1 MEALMATTTDS
12 EEPESAPTED
22 QLGLLVD
29 TLAYARERQYVG
41 WDYGDGMS
49 SRVLRALPVENKW
62 LNLVVQETIKRSP
75 LNVRPL
81 FRVEQRRNFKGTAL
95 FAMANVTAYE
105 LTGDESYLGE
115 ARALVDWLLEAYP
128 KGYSGFCLTHPH
140 DLQGLHRVVTAG
152 TPGVVGTT
160 YGVMALL
167 RVAAYV
173 DGPYGDVAETAA
185 DFVLQDLGYQEEE
198 GIARINYRTADTGG
212 HYTLNAN
219 ALGARLLIDLYER
232 TGKQELRDAS
242 RKILRY
248 VASEQTDVGGW
259 YYRDPP
265 SASHLSMDSHHNGF
279 IIESFQRYRAVTGS
293 TAFDDVLETALQF
306 YRDVLFEPSGAP
318 NFEEDR
324 AYPRDIHAAAQGIL
338 VFTYAGDLAFAR
350 RILEWTRANLYAGD
364 GRFFF
369 RQQRFYTKRH
379 VLMRWCEAWMAYA
392 ISELCRA
399 ETSAPAG
406 APQR

>member
-1 MEALMATTTDS
+1 MAATGERPAATYVPAAQMD
-12 EEPESAPTED
+12 
-22 QLGLLVD
+22 LLVD
-29 TLAYARERQYVG
+29 TLAYASEREYVG

-49 SRVLRALPVENKW
+49 SRVLRALPVESKV
-62 LNLVVQETIKRSP
+62 LNLVVQETIKRAP
-75 LNVRPL
+75 INLRPL
-81 FRVEQRRNFKGTAL
+81 FVVEQRRNFKGASL
-95 FAMANVTAYE
+95 FAMANFTVYE
-105 LTGDESYLGE
+105 LTGDQSYLRD
-115 ARALVDWLLEAYP
+115 ARELVDWLLDAYP
-128 KGYSGFCLTHPH
+128 KEYSGFCCTHPH
-140 DLQGLHRVVTAG
+140 DLQGLDRVVPAG

-167 RVAAYV
+167 RAAEYFE
-173 DGPYGDVAETAA
+173 GPYGDVARTAA
-185 DFVLQDLGYQEEE
+185 DFVLRDLGYTEDGEF
-198 GIARINYRTADTGG
+198 ARINYKTADTGD

-232 TGKQELRDAS
+232 TGEPELRDAS

-293 TAFDDVLETALQF
+293 TAFDDVLETALRF
-306 YRDVLFEPSGAP
+306 YREVLFESTGAP

-338 VFTYAGDLAFAR
+338 VFTYAGDYEFAE
-350 RILEWTRANLYAGD
+350 RIIDWTHEHLYAGD

-369 RQQRFYTKRH
+369 RKQRFYTKRH

-392 ISELCRA
+392 LSEFLRVS
-399 ETSAPAG
+399 ETPDRRVRTAVGTA
-406 APQR
+406 